1 MDNMEN
7 KNENVQD
14 QQNAPVDGE
23 YSFFYGH
30 KPEDEQS
37 NSQQAPK
44 AEPEVP
50 KADKSRS
57 GKSPARWSPVC
68 SSPRCSQ
75 ASAARQ

>member
-1 MDNMEN
+1 MCLDKEAISMDNMEN

-37 NSQQAPK
+37 DSQQAPK
-44 AEPEVP
+44 ADP
-50 KADKSRS
+50 
-57 GKSPARWSPVC
+57 
-68 SSPRCSQ
+68 
-75 ASAARQ
+75 

>member
-37 NSQQAPK
+37 DSQQAPK
-44 AEPEVP
+44 A
-50 KADKSRS
+50 S
-57 GKSPARWSPVC
+57 SPAWP
-68 SSPRCSQ
+68 
-75 ASAARQ
+75 ASTSWP

>member
-37 NSQQAPK
+37 NSQQTPK
-44 AEPEVP
+44 AEPF
-50 KADKSRS
+50 
-57 GKSPARWSPVC
+57 
-68 SSPRCSQ
+68 
-75 ASAARQ
+75 SAARAAALPSTRASARPRS